1 MSTVFALV
9 DCNNFYVSC
18 ERLFR
23 PALNLRPVVVL
34 SNNDGCIIAR
44 SNEAKS
50 LGLVMGDPY
59 FKQKALLHRHGVQV
73 FSSNYALYG
82 DLSNRVMATLQQ
94 MEPGVEVYSIDE
106 AFIRLPAQG
115 DRTFFQQG
123 RRIKKTVD
131 RCVGIPVSVGIG
143 QTKTLAKLASTV
155 AKKEICH
162 KGVFHFKDAVQ
173 RDEVLAGVP
182 VQKVW
187 GIGSRSCKKL
197 NRHGVHTALDLQQSD
212 SRWIRKFMGLPCART
227 VLELRG
233 QPCIPLEATPPSRK
247 SIVSSRS
254 FRQPVTELADL
265 KESVS
270 CYISIAAGK
279 LRKQGLVAANLHVFL
294 ATSRFRTDIPHCS
307 DSRMIA
313 LSQPTASTP
322 LLIKAGIQALTSLY
336 KKGFPYNKAGIML
349 TGLGR
354 ANRQQRNLF
363 LPAESREDSQLMAA
377 LDQINERWG
386 RDTLRYGSSGLT
398 RAWSMKQ
405 SKKSP
410 AYTTCWAELPIVH

>member
-23 PALNLRPVVVL
+23 PALNTRPVVVL

-50 LGLVMGDPY
+50 LGLVMGGPY
-59 FKQKALLHRHGVQV
+59 FKQKALLRRHGVQV

-94 MEPGVEVYSIDE
+94 MEPDVEIYSIDE

-115 DRTFFQQG
+115 DRTFCQQG

-131 RCVGIPVSVGIG
+131 QCVGIPVSVGIG
-143 QTKTLAKLASTV
+143 QTKTLAKLAATV
-155 AKKEICH
+155 AKKERCRE
-162 KGVFHFKDAVQ
+162 GVFHFEDDRQ
-173 RDEVLAGVP
+173 RDKILAGIS

-197 NRHGVHTALDLQQSD
+197 NRHGVYTALDLQQSD
-212 SRWIRKFMGLPCART
+212 SRWIRKFMGLSCART

-233 QPCIPLEATPPSRK
+233 QSCISLEATPSSRK

-254 FRQPVTELADL
+254 FRRPVTELSDL
-265 KESVS
+265 KEAVS

-279 LRKQGLVAANLHVFL
+279 LRKQELVAANLHVFL

-313 LSQPTASTP
+313 LSQPTSSTP
-322 LLIKAGIQALTSLY
+322 LLIKAGIQELTSLY
-336 KKGFPYNKAGIML
+336 KKGVPYNKAGIML
-349 TGLGR
+349 TGLSR

-405 SKKSP
+405 SRKSP
-410 AYTTCWAELPIVH
+410 AYTTCWAELPVVH